1 MKKNSTP
8 PQYTSPPDW
17 ETPKP
22 WEELD
27 MNDLTGGVG
36 RFPPL
41 RVWNRE
47 AKKLPDVP
55 GIKTGFPAFDT
66 WIPEKYFPEDCPNDQ
81 KRSRFKTLIAIT
93 GEPEAGKT
101 TLAINLMGRAVRE
114 NHPCIF
120 LQTETGSSRDVMGR
134 MHDIFA
140 SSQLDALDYP
150 GFGFVDEERLI
161 SLHDEL
167 TKKYKGR
174 KQSEKGKGHEMGKE
188 GTRMGNLFAVL
199 DNLFDTARAE
209 MIASGIDPNY
219 IGSPFLFLDSVH
231 EFPALGEQDARAKI
245 DEIITLLKKLGRI
258 NFGGMPITIV
268 AVCHSSREIQTKVAE
283 ALKRR
288 TGKDKKSGEETH
300 MGADYHEIA
309 RLVRHSGKESG
320 KIEYAARAV
329 LYVSRHEDGSVEV
342 ICGKNTNGTD
352 SGDSQVCKVTEEGY
366 FDPTYTKG
374 KSHRNI
380 VGGDY
385 SPQPDLTKEP

>member
-1 MKKNSTP
+1 MSARVSRTISIMKKNTP
-8 PQYTSPPDW
+8 ASKYTLPPDW

-66 WIPEKYFPEDCPNDQ
+66 WIPEKYFPEDCPNDK

-114 NHPCIF
+114 NHPCLF
-120 LQTETGSSRDVMGR
+120 LQTETGSSRDVIGR

-174 KQSEKGKGHEMGKE
+174 KQSEKREGHEMGKE

-245 DEIITLLKKLGRI
+245 DEIITLLKQLGRI

-268 AVCHSSREIQTKVAE
+268 AVCHTSREIQNRVAE
-283 ALKRR
+283 ALKEKR
-288 TGKDKKSGEETH
+288 TTGDNRKSYPN
-300 MGADYHEIA
+300 YHDIA
-309 RLVRHSGKESG
+309 RMVRHSGKESG
-320 KIEYAARAV
+320 KIEYAARAL
-329 LYVSRHEDGSVEV
+329 LYVSKHEDGSVEV
-342 ICGKNTNGTD
+342 ICGKNTNGMD
-352 SGDSQVCKVTEEGY
+352 SGESQVCEVSEEGY
-366 FDPTYTKG
+366 FTPDTAEG
-374 KSHRNI
+374 KKQDEE
-380 VGGDY
+380 V
-385 SPQPDLTKEP
+385 